1 MLALGCLFPVAFFIG
16 GAILGALIAGEPGSI
31 WGAATG
37 LVVGIAVPAVLAL
50 LFARARRK
58 GR

>member
-16 GAILGALIAGEPGSI
+16 GAILGALIGGESGSI
-31 WGAATG
+31 WGVATG
-37 LVVGIAVPAVLAL
+37 LVFGIAVPAVLAL

-58 GR
+58 ER

>member
-16 GAILGALIAGEPGSI
+16 GAILGALIAGESGAM

-37 LVVGIAVPAVLAL
+37 LGMGIAVPAVLAL

-58 GR
+58 RR